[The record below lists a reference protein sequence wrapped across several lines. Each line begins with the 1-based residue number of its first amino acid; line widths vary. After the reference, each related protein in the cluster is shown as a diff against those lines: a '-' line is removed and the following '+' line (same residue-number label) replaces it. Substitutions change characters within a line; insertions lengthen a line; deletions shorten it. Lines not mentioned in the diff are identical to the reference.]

1 MTELELRNR
10 IALEAGVLTNPYWQ
24 GKRITN
30 KINEA
35 QRWLQQKLI
44 KQGFKN
50 WKRYANINLTGGTV
64 FGITDV
70 YSGTLPTDRLIDLPI
85 ESVRTNSTI
94 EPPTTSGYATEKPQ
108 DKVVDIIGNPVIAP
122 SFIDP
127 IFWLMNETIYIYPI
141 ESGEDVAEIAYTKNV
156 ADLVYDNDSTQS
168 EIPNSHIEIVIERCV
183 MQIKSS
189 LGDENVKQAKLN
201 EIDKQLSIKYQLDRA
216 VSVTDEKGY
225 TGV

>member
-1 MTELELRNR
+1 MTEVELRNR

-35 QRWLQQKLI
+35 QRWVQQKLI

-50 WKRYANINLTGGTV
+50 WKKYITIDTTSGTV
-64 FGITDV
+64 FGIADV
-70 YSGTLPTDRLIDLPI
+70 YSGTLPADRLIDEPI
-85 ESVRTNSTI
+85 ESVRTNSTV
-94 EPPTTSGYATEKPQ
+94 EPPATSGYAKEKPQ
-108 DKVVDIIGNPVIAP
+108 EKVIEVIQNPVIAP

-127 IFWLMNETIYIYPI
+127 IFWLMDETIHVYPV
-141 ESGEDVAEIAYTKNV
+141 ESGEDAIELAYTKV
-156 ADLVYDNDSTQS
+156 VTDLVYNNDSTQS

-189 LGDENVKQAKLN
+189 NGEENVKQAKLN
-201 EIDKQLSIKYQLDRA
+201 EIDKQISVKYQLDRA
-216 VSVTDEKGY
+216 VSVTDQKGH
-225 TGV
+225 TD